1 MSLDEQQLRGLCA
14 RIVCGQAEPQD
25 EDELAR
31 DPELARE
38 VQERLERCG
47 MRLFRQA
54 GRAPLALVEGV
65 DELGRLQR
73 AALAHCAL
81 RLHPDA
87 RGRAERVGVAELAEL
102 LSQKESYVRRA
113 VLGPLERRGFVR
125 VVKPDQRAT
134 GAYVTGGPLMRALDI
149 AALEARLGEG

>member
-1 MSLDEQQLRGLCA
+1 MSLGDEELRALAG
-14 RIVCGQAEPQD
+14 RIVAGQAEPAD
-25 EDELAR
+25 EEELAR
-31 DPELARE
+31 DPEVARE
-38 VQERLERCG
+38 IAERLERCG
-47 MRLFRQA
+47 MRLFRQPD
-54 GRAPLALVEGV
+54 RPPLALIDGV

-87 RGRAERVGVAELAEL
+87 RRRGERVAVTELAEL

-134 GAYVTGGPLMRALDI
+134 GAYVTAGPLLRALDLP
-149 AALEARLGEG
+149 ALEARLGEG